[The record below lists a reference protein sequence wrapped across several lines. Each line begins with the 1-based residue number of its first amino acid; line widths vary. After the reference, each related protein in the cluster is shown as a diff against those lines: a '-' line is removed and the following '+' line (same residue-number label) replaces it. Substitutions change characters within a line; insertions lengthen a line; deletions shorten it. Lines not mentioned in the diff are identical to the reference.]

1 MGLRGGQALGA
12 GQLMDRGGSGGDA
25 GGSELQRA
33 VDRATRDTPYMVVST
48 EKGFDVGLRL
58 ADARWRQFF
67 GSAVLRQTFR
77 WKVTEKKSRYS
88 ITDEAA
94 SVRWAAGVPRFDF
107 SASKQSG
114 RIFSFSRSMIW
125 APSNVAPFTERP
137 NAPASRISI
146 MRLADSMSVLL
157 GMQPLRMQR
166 PPSSFA
172 PSITAVRRPSLAAVR
187 AAA

>member
-1 MGLRGGQALGA
+1 
-12 GQLMDRGGSGGDA
+12 MDRGGSGGDA

-125 APSNVAPFTERP
+125 APTVDGGIVPVADYRFDSSEGRDLIRIAARQLGLKEQLPFSLRVA
-137 NAPASRISI
+137 NAAI
-146 MRLADSMSVLL
+146 LATLVLSPIVLL
-157 GMQPLRMQR
+157 LDLLLHR
-166 PPSSFA
+166 
-172 PSITAVRRPSLAAVR
+172 
-187 AAA
+187 